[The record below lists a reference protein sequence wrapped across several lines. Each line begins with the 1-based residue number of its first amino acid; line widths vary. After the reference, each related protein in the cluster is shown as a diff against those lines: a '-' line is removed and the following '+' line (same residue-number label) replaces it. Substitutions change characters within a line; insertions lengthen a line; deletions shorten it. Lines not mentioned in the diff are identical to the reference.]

1 MKNTQSITV
10 DVVPGII
17 TPPKVN
23 VIKGDSETRYIDVT
37 VLNNGEPLEL
47 EDDVTVSYVYAKP
60 DCTQVINPA
69 AVSGSIV
76 TIELSDQCLT
86 VAGLCSCEI
95 QFYRGAQQLTSAM
108 FRVSVCPGVYDAD
121 ALESSDEYLSLSKV
135 VNDAE
140 EAATNAQQAADDANS
155 AADNANQAADDAT
168 AAAEKANQAADNVK
182 DGTTYIPSVSDDGII
197 SWINGQGLPNP
208 DPVNIKGPQ
217 GEPGQPGVDG
227 QAATIQVGAVTTL
240 EPGQPATVTNT
251 GTDTAAIF
259 DFAIPRGEDGKGEDN
274 NAPAIISSAEGTTIQ
289 LTDSSDRALQGL
301 TVYGKSTQDGEPDP
315 DNPIAITNIGDND
328 DIIIT
333 LTDNNT
339 TTQQI
344 ALSTAGGL
352 AGVPTTS
359 GGNVT
364 MDGQQYVS
372 ETIQLYS
379 DGTGKRIAPVKTLVL
394 DGSESYSVNA
404 SSTNTTRF
412 YISVADIKGSLA
424 PALCSHAK
432 YKEVWGGD
440 EVGFYLS
447 SNYIVF
453 RMPKAVVGETK
464 DSVQKWIM
472 SQHSA
477 GTPLTVIYQTATSA
491 ESELQKEEI
500 PQIQSVYT
508 YYPNTTINNNDN
520 AYMAVDYIADTKLYI
535 DQRSSGNNISGAEGI
550 KVISL
555 SEYQAISPPRPRCI
569 YIILG

>member
-1 MKNTQSITV
+1 MGELNYTIIAKASLSGNMIQTVKAKQGDQQSRFVKTTILKDAQEPYIIPDGITAWVAFKKPDGTQVFQEAIVTGASEVTFELTKQMLA
-10 DVVPGII
+10 VPGKAMAEII
-17 TPPKVN
+17 LKKEDAILSTAMLKVM
-23 VIKGDSETRYIDVT
+23 
-37 VLNNGEPLEL
+37 VLEQILDGERIES
-47 EDDVTVSYVYAKP
+47 EDDY
-60 DCTQVINPA
+60 Q
-69 AVSGSIV
+69 GLLE
-76 TIELSDQCLT
+76 TIGK
-86 VAGLCSCEI
+86 A
-95 QFYRGAQQLTSAM
+95 
-108 FRVSVCPGVYDAD
+108 
-121 ALESSDEYLSLSKV
+121 ES
-135 VNDAE
+135 
-140 EAATNAQQAADDANS
+140 
-155 AADNANQAADDAT
+155 
-168 AAAEKANQAADNVK
+168 AAEKAEQAANKVNDAILDLR
-182 DGTTYIPSVSDDGII
+182 DGATYIPNVSAEGII
-197 SWINGQGLPNP
+197 SWTNEQGLKNP
-208 DPVNIKGPQ
+208 DPINIKGPQ
-217 GEPGQPGVDG
+217 GTQGAPGPTGK
-227 QAATIQVGAVTTL
+227 AASIQIGKVSTL

-251 GTDTAAIF
+251 GTDTDAVLNF
-259 DFAIPRGEDGKGEDN
+259 GIPRGVNNTGESGN
-274 NAPAIISSAEGTTIQ
+274 LAEAIISNAEGSTIQ

-379 DGTGKRIAPVKTLVL
+379 DGTGKRITPVKTLVL

-464 DSVQKWIM
+464 DSVQQWIA

-508 YYPNTTINNNDN
+508 HYPNTTISNNNN
-520 AYMAVDYIADTKLYI
+520 TYLGVHYVVDTKMYI
-535 DQRSSGNNISGAEGI
+535 DRKFAELQQSI
-550 KVISL
+550 VTTQQQL
-555 SEYQAISPPRPRCI
+555 
-569 YIILG
+569 L

>member
-10 DVVPGII
+10 DVVPGLISQP
-17 TPPKVN
+17 TVN
-23 VIKGDSETRYIDVT
+23 VIKGDSETRYIDIT

-95 QFYRGAQQLTSAM
+95 QFYRGTQQLTSAM
-108 FRVSVCPGVYDAD
+108 FKVSVCPGVYDAD

-182 DGTTYIPSVSDDGII
+182 DGTTYILSVSDDGII

-379 DGTGKRIAPVKTLVL
+379 DGTGKRITPVKTLVL